1 MIRWSSGLLL
11 VSFATLLTLPTLSA
25 DGQKTE
31 KVEGYAEWNKGGLLV
46 VDGQR
51 VRAVASTTIKG
62 KGRVPQVAEVDE
74 HAWGCYRS
82 SG

>member
-31 KVEGYAEWNKGGLLV
+31 KVEGYGVE
-46 VDGQR
+46 Q
-51 VRAVASTTIKG
+51 
-62 KGRVPQVAEVDE
+62 GRP
-74 HAWGCYRS
+74 
-82 SG
+82 SGR